1 MTAETQDTQNAL
13 TVVKDQLPANAD
25 GWDQAASD
33 SANKPMKG
41 ASMKFDSGSYF
52 VGKEKTLVKPDR
64 RFVAM
69 EQRQGWMF
77 LKKDTP
83 AEYVMRPI
91 DGPKPPRPD
100 SFTEESE
107 WPDGLD
113 GKPADPWKYTRF
125 VYLLDPLTAE
135 TFTFTSS
142 TWGGLRGI
150 DDLTQQIKLMRTT
163 EPSAVPIV
171 ELQSAPWS
179 TKFGIK
185 QRPCFKVVG
194 WHIKATTDAP
204 KLLPDDSEGG
214 SGDDGGLPGT
224 KAVND
229 LNDEIPF

>member
-1 MTAETQDTQNAL
+1 MTSETQETQNAL
-13 TVVKDQLPANAD
+13 TTVKDNLPANAD
-25 GWDQAASD
+25 GWDAAASD

-41 ASMKFDSGSYF
+41 QSIKFDAGAYF
-52 VGKEKTLVKPDR
+52 IGKEKTLIKVDR

-69 EQRQGWMF
+69 DLAQGWQF
-77 LKKDTP
+77 LKKDCP

-100 SFTEESE
+100 SFTDESE
-107 WPDGLD
+107 WPDELD

-125 VYLLDPLTAE
+125 LYLLDPLTAE

-163 EPSAVPIV
+163 EPGAVPIV
-171 ELQSAPWS
+171 ELQSAAWS

-185 QRPCFKVVG
+185 QRPFFKVVG
-194 WHIKATTDAP
+194 WHIKKIEAP
-204 KLLPDDSEGG
+204 KLISDNSSDGGG
-214 SGDDGGLPGT
+214 SGP
-224 KAVND
+224 KVVND
-229 LNDEIPF
+229 MMDDEIPF

>member
-1 MTAETQDTQNAL
+1 MTTETQETQNAL
-13 TVVKDQLPANAD
+13 TVIKDQLPANTD
-25 GWDQAASD
+25 GWDAAASD
-33 SANKPMKG
+33 SANKPVKG
-41 ASMKFDSGSYF
+41 QSIKFDAGAYF
-52 VGKEKTLVKPDR
+52 IGKEKTLVKPDR

-69 EQRQGWMF
+69 DLRQGWMF
-77 LKKDTP
+77 LKKDCP

-100 SFTEESE
+100 SFSDKAD

-125 VYLLDPLTAE
+125 LYLLDPLTAE

-142 TWGGLRGI
+142 TWGGLRGL
-150 DDLTQQIKLMRTT
+150 DDLAQQIKLMRTT
-163 EPSAVPIV
+163 EPSAVPII

-185 QRPCFKVVG
+185 HRPSFKVVG
-194 WHIKATTDAP
+194 WHVKATEAP
-204 KLLPDDSEGG
+204 KLLTDDS
-214 SGDDGGLPGT
+214 SGNGGLPGT

-229 LNDEIPF
+229 LNDEIPW

>member
-1 MTAETQDTQNAL
+1 MISETQDTQNAV
-13 TVVKDQLPANAD
+13 TVIKDQLPANID
-25 GWDQAASD
+25 GWDAAAAD
-33 SANKPMKG
+33 SANKPMRG
-41 ASMKFDSGSYF
+41 SSIKFDSGSYF
-52 VGKEKTLVKPDR
+52 IGKEKTLVKPDK

-69 EQRQGWMF
+69 DLRQGWMF

-100 SFTEESE
+100 SFADENE
-107 WPDGLD
+107 WPDALD

-125 VYLLDPLTAE
+125 LYLLDPLTAE

-163 EPSAVPIV
+163 EPGAVPII

-194 WHIKATTDAP
+194 WHIKTTEAP
-204 KLLPDDSEGG
+204 KLLPDDNKDGG
-214 SGDDGGLPGT
+214 GDDGGVPGT
-224 KAVND
+224 KVVDD
-229 LNDEIPF
+229 LNDEIPW